1 MKILAALVA
10 AALSA
15 VAVMIL
21 MLAEL
26 VAMLADLVARLAPL
40 VVLVAIGAIVWLVM
54 RSQARPRPPGTGV
67 PGVVPVAGPIPA
79 AAAPIPAF
87 VATESAGPSVPLP
100 PKMPHYER
108 FYLVRGD
115 DAGLRSPRTDGY
127 VKVAAPNL
135 PAARPQPARR
145 KPNMP
150 RIERA
155 YARRRPSNPRTR
167 P

>member
-1 MKILAALVA
+1 MKLLAALLAVVM
-10 AALSA
+10 SA

-40 VVLVAIGAIVWLVM
+40 VVLGAIVWFVVLH
-54 RSQARPRPPGTGV
+54 RARQRQQGMGSA
-67 PGVVPVAGPIPA
+67 GVVPVVAGPIPA
-79 AAAPIPAF
+79 PAPTPTFVPAA
-87 VATESAGPSVPLP
+87 SAGPSAPLP

-115 DAGLRSPRTDGY
+115 DTGLQSPRTDGY

-145 KPNMP
+145 KSHVP

-155 YARRRPSNPRTR
+155 SARRRPGTPRTR